1 MTGNLT
7 DLHNRVLWLET
18 SNTEQDTVLGELA
31 AKADYLFLRLNVLEG
46 IDDVQSSEG
55 QLRQLKMVFA
65 GEEEDKEDADQTVPE
80 FNQEC
85 LQIRNDTLQKAN
97 DGLYANHVAYRV
109 ASRGLREKVSELTA
123 EVAQTQRE
131 HEAVMDTS
139 GRVLAMA
146 AGLRAEYERLFDKN
160 SLLYGALS
168 ECRDFLVNRGRGD
181 WRSVLLNEVEAAL
194 KNNGKEKEDE

>member
-55 QLRQLKMVFA
+55 TLRQLKMVFA
-65 GEEEDKEDADQTVPE
+65 GEEEDKEDVDQTVPE

-97 DGLYANHVAYRV
+97 DGLYANLVAYRV

-146 AGLRAEYERLFDKN
+146 AGLRAENEKLRA
-160 SLLYGALS
+160 ALKQ
-168 ECRDFLVNRGRGD
+168 CRDYITG
-181 WRSVLLNEVEAAL
+181 EAASSWWKVERIIEDVL
-194 KNNGKEKEDE
+194 KNNGEEKEDE